1 MTDKDELVDK
11 LDAWLFNLRLEC
23 SGGSLSAIEEV
34 AIGGAVLKLSDLLDV
49 LESLTSERD
58 KWRKLAAEANEALS
72 RCLDHMDEHSSEPAF
87 EAYQAGLAALT
98 AFNTA
103 TGDSHE

>member
-1 MTDKDELVDK
+1 MTQISEQAKAEGRAMTDKELVDK

-49 LESLTSERD
+49 LE
-58 KWRKLAAEANEALS
+58 WV
-72 RCLDHMDEHSSEPAF
+72 
-87 EAYQAGLAALT
+87 AALT

-103 TGDSHE
+103 EGGRQHIKDTDSHE